1 MSQILLIQLFDRI
14 VALKRIFLHNEETLG
29 FPLTSLREINIL
41 KQCQH
46 PNIVQL
52 LDIMANEK
60 KHSIY
65 IVLEFCDFDLSALI
79 RQYKNPFNESQ
90 VKTLIM
96 QLLSALQYLHQ
107 HDIIH
112 RDIKLS
118 NLLYNS
124 VGQLK
129 LADFGLS
136 RKCTTKTK
144 DLTSVVVTLHY
155 RAPELLMNCT
165 NYNYAIDIWA
175 AGCVLFELLT
185 NEVLFQGD
193 KELDQLL
200 LIFSILGAPSTA
212 LWPEINTMPLITSNT
227 ISLSYYQMK
236 YPYNELNERLSRLSP
251 QGYDLINRC
260 LAYSPIRRI
269 STKDALVHAYFAS
282 SPVPTEAAL
291 MPTFKK

>member
-1 MSQILLIQLFDRI
+1 MKKFPESYAQFYCAEIVLALEELHLNGIVYRDLKPENILLDGEGHI
-14 VALKRIFLHNEETLG
+14 
-29 FPLTSLREINIL
+29 
-41 KQCQH
+41 
-46 PNIVQL
+46 
-52 LDIMANEK
+52 
-60 KHSIY
+60 
-65 IVLEFCDFDLSALI
+65 
-79 RQYKNPFNESQ
+79 
-90 VKTLIM
+90 
-96 QLLSALQYLHQ
+96 
-107 HDIIH
+107 
-112 RDIKLS
+112 
-118 NLLYNS
+118 
-124 VGQLK
+124 K
-129 LADFGLS
+129 LADFGLA